1 MNSNHTIEP
10 IAHIKTPFN
19 EKFGIPRQPNLC
31 KAKGVVTL
39 TTNFNSM
46 QAVKGLERHS
56 HIWLLFLFD
65 QNLDKGWKPSVRPP
79 RLGGNEKVGVFAT
92 RSTFRPNGIGMSVV
106 NLISVKQVD
115 NQIVIEVEGVDLV
128 NNTPIIDIKPYI
140 PYSDS
145 VVNATSEMANDAP
158 EAQLD
163 VFFSKTANN
172 SIECLNIGVEFI
184 TLIGDVLKQDPRP
197 SYKQNK
203 PDTKVYGIALEEFNI
218 TWQVT
223 DKKCEVLNV
232 EPI

>member
-1 MNSNHTIEP
+1 MNSNYTIEP
-10 IAHIKTPFN
+10 IAHIKTPFK

-31 KAKGVVTL
+31 KAKGVIAL
-39 TTNFNSM
+39 TTNFNSI
-46 QAVKGLERHS
+46 QAVKGLESHS

-106 NLISVKQVD
+106 KLISVKQKD
-115 NQIVIEVEGVDLV
+115 NQVVIEVEGIDLV

-145 VVNATSEMANDAP
+145 VINATSEMANDAP

-163 VFFSKTANN
+163 VFFSETANN
-172 SIECLNIGVEFI
+172 SLERLNIGEEFI
-184 TLIGDVLKQDPRP
+184 TLISDVLKQDPRP

-223 DKKCEVLNV
+223 EKKCEVLNV